1 MSEKEIYAKI
11 VEIIQE
17 HDSSKLHVTP
27 ELNLKE
33 ELGVDSVDLME
44 FIINLEE
51 AFDIE
56 IPDEDMD
63 NFKDRYLPVFFR
75 ILKRELFSA
84 RHRKFI
90 RNFL

>member
-63 NFKDRYLPVFFR
+63 NFKTISDVVVY
-75 ILKRELFSA
+75 IHEKLKKQ
-84 RHRKFI
+84 H
-90 RNFL
+90 

>member
-51 AFDIE
+51 AFDG
-56 IPDEDMD
+56 
-63 NFKDRYLPVFFR
+63 
-75 ILKRELFSA
+75 
-84 RHRKFI
+84 
-90 RNFL
+90 

>member
-27 ELNLKE
+27 ELSLKE

-63 NFKDRYLPVFFR
+63 NFKTISDVVAVSYKHLTLPTTERV
-75 ILKRELFSA
+75 
-84 RHRKFI
+84 
-90 RNFL
+90 

>member
-17 HDSSKLHVTP
+17 HDSSK
-27 ELNLKE
+27 LNLKE

-63 NFKDRYLPVFFR
+63 NFKTISDVVAY
-75 ILKRELFSA
+75 IHEKLKKQ
-84 RHRKFI
+84 H
-90 RNFL
+90 

>member
-1 MSEKEIYAKI
+1 MSEKEIYAKF

-56 IPDEDMD
+56 IPDEYMD
-63 NFKDRYLPVFFR
+63 NFKTISDVVTY
-75 ILKRELFSA
+75 IHEKLKKQ
-84 RHRKFI
+84 H
-90 RNFL
+90 

>member
-1 MSEKEIYAKI
+1 MSEKEIYTKI

-17 HDSSKLHVTP
+17 HDSSKLHITP
-27 ELNLKE
+27 ELSLKE

-63 NFKDRYLPVFFR
+63 NFKTISDVVTY
-75 ILKRELFSA
+75 IHEKLKKQ
-84 RHRKFI
+84 H
-90 RNFL
+90 

>member
-63 NFKDRYLPVFFR
+63 NFKTISDVVDY
-75 ILKRELFSA
+75 IHEKLKKQ
-84 RHRKFI
+84 H
-90 RNFL
+90 

>member
-63 NFKDRYLPVFFR
+63 NFKTISDVVPY
-75 ILKRELFSA
+75 IHEKLKKQ
-84 RHRKFI
+84 H
-90 RNFL
+90 

>member
-1 MSEKEIYAKI
+1 MTEQEIYEKI

-17 HDSSKLHVTP
+17 SRGKEFQVSQTLS
-27 ELNLKE
+27 LKDD
-33 ELGVDSVDLME
+33 LQADSVDLME

-63 NFKDRYLPVFFR
+63 NFKTISDVVAY
-75 ILKRELFSA
+75 IHEKLKKQ
-84 RHRKFI
+84 H
-90 RNFL
+90 

>member
-1 MSEKEIYAKI
+1 MREKEIYAKI

-63 NFKDRYLPVFFR
+63 NFKTISDVVVY
-75 ILKRELFSA
+75 IHEKLKKQ
-84 RHRKFI
+84 H
-90 RNFL
+90 

>member
-63 NFKDRYLPVFFR
+63 NFKTISDVVAY
-75 ILKRELFSA
+75 IHEELKKQ
-84 RHRKFI
+84 H
-90 RNFL
+90 

>member
-1 MSEKEIYAKI
+1 MSEKEIYAKF

-63 NFKDRYLPVFFR
+63 NFKTISDVVTY
-75 ILKRELFSA
+75 IHEKLKKQ
-84 RHRKFI
+84 H
-90 RNFL
+90 

>member
-17 HDSSKLHVTP
+17 HDSSKLHITP
-27 ELNLKE
+27 ELSLKE

-63 NFKDRYLPVFFR
+63 NFKTISDVVTY
-75 ILKRELFSA
+75 IHEKLKKQ
-84 RHRKFI
+84 H
-90 RNFL
+90 

>member
-1 MSEKEIYAKI
+1 MSEKEIYTKI

-17 HDSSKLHVTP
+17 HDSSKLHITP
-27 ELNLKE
+27 ELSLKE

-63 NFKDRYLPVFFR
+63 NFKTISDVVVY
-75 ILKRELFSA
+75 IHEKLKKQ
-84 RHRKFI
+84 H
-90 RNFL
+90 

>member
-63 NFKDRYLPVFFR
+63 NFKAISDVVAY
-75 ILKRELFSA
+75 IHEKLKKQ
-84 RHRKFI
+84 H
-90 RNFL
+90 

>member
-63 NFKDRYLPVFFR
+63 NFKTISDVVSY
-75 ILKRELFSA
+75 IHEKLKKQ
-84 RHRKFI
+84 H
-90 RNFL
+90 

>member
-51 AFDIE
+51 ALDIE

-63 NFKDRYLPVFFR
+63 NFKTISDVVAY
-75 ILKRELFSA
+75 IHENLKK
-84 RHRKFI
+84 HH
-90 RNFL
+90 

>member
-63 NFKDRYLPVFFR
+63 NFKTISDVVEIGRASC
-75 ILKRELFSA
+75 RE
-84 RHRKFI
+84 RV
-90 RNFL
+90 

>member
-63 NFKDRYLPVFFR
+63 NFKTIYDVVAY
-75 ILKRELFSA
+75 IHEKLKKQ
-84 RHRKFI
+84 H
-90 RNFL
+90 

>member
-17 HDSSKLHVTP
+17 HDSSKLHITP
-27 ELNLKE
+27 ELSLKE

-63 NFKDRYLPVFFR
+63 NFKTISDVVSY
-75 ILKRELFSA
+75 IHEKLKKQ
-84 RHRKFI
+84 H
-90 RNFL
+90 

>member
-33 ELGVDSVDLME
+33 ELGEDSV
-44 FIINLEE
+44 
-51 AFDIE
+51 
-56 IPDEDMD
+56 DEDMD
-63 NFKDRYLPVFFR
+63 NFKTISDVVAY
-75 ILKRELFSA
+75 IHEKLKKQ
-84 RHRKFI
+84 H
-90 RNFL
+90 

>member
-33 ELGVDSVDLME
+33 ELGVGSVDLME

-51 AFDIE
+51 VFDIE

-63 NFKDRYLPVFFR
+63 NFKTISDVVTY
-75 ILKRELFSA
+75 IHEKLKKQ
-84 RHRKFI
+84 H
-90 RNFL
+90 

>member
-27 ELNLKE
+27 ELSLKE

-63 NFKDRYLPVFFR
+63 NFKTISDVVVY
-75 ILKRELFSA
+75 IHEKLKKQ
-84 RHRKFI
+84 H
-90 RNFL
+90 

>member
-17 HDSSKLHVTP
+17 HDSSKLHITP
-27 ELNLKE
+27 ELSLKE

-63 NFKDRYLPVFFR
+63 NFKTISDVVVY
-75 ILKRELFSA
+75 IHEKLKKQ
-84 RHRKFI
+84 H
-90 RNFL
+90 

>member
-1 MSEKEIYAKI
+1 MLLVNRSLNFQMQRSNHERKRN
-11 VEIIQE
+11 QE
-17 HDSSKLHVTP
+17 HDSSKLHITP
-27 ELNLKE
+27 ELSLKE

-63 NFKDRYLPVFFR
+63 NFKTISDVVAY
-75 ILKRELFSA
+75 IHEKLKKQ
-84 RHRKFI
+84 H
-90 RNFL
+90 

>member
-11 VEIIQE
+11 VETIQE

-63 NFKDRYLPVFFR
+63 NFKTISDVVTY
-75 ILKRELFSA
+75 IHEKLKKQ
-84 RHRKFI
+84 H
-90 RNFL
+90 

>member
-63 NFKDRYLPVFFR
+63 NFKTISDVVTY
-75 ILKRELFSA
+75 IHEKLKKQ
-84 RHRKFI
+84 H
-90 RNFL
+90 

>member
-17 HDSSKLHVTP
+17 HDSRKLHITP
-27 ELNLKE
+27 ELSLKE

-51 AFDIE
+51 AFE
-56 IPDEDMD
+56 I
-63 NFKDRYLPVFFR
+63 
-75 ILKRELFSA
+75 
-84 RHRKFI
+84 
-90 RNFL
+90 

>member
-17 HDSSKLHVTP
+17 HDSSKLHITP

-63 NFKDRYLPVFFR
+63 NFKTISDVVTY
-75 ILKRELFSA
+75 IHEKLKKQ
-84 RHRKFI
+84 H
-90 RNFL
+90 

>member
-63 NFKDRYLPVFFR
+63 NFKTISDVVAY
-75 ILKRELFSA
+75 IHEKQKKQ
-84 RHRKFI
+84 H
-90 RNFL
+90 

>member
-1 MSEKEIYAKI
+1 MIEQEIYEKI

-17 HDSSKLHVTP
+17 SRGKEFQVSQTLS
-27 ELNLKE
+27 LKDD
-33 ELGVDSVDLME
+33 LQADSVDLME

-63 NFKDRYLPVFFR
+63 NFKTISDVVAY
-75 ILKRELFSA
+75 IHEKLKKQ
-84 RHRKFI
+84 H
-90 RNFL
+90 